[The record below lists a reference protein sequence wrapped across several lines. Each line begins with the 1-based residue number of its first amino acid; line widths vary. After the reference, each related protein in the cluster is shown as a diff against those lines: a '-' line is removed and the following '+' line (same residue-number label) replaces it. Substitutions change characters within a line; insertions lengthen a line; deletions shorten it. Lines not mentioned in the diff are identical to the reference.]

1 MPVAGPVVRYRFG
14 RFELQPEERRLLEGD
29 VPVPLR
35 PHAFDLLVTFVEHAG
50 SLVTKDELLERVWRT
65 VVVEENTLQ
74 SQVSALR
81 KILGAQSI
89 ATVTGRGYRFVQH
102 VEQCSATACAARDA
116 AAAPPHNLPHPL
128 TRFIGRAREIAELRR
143 LLGTTRLLTL
153 TGFGGTGK
161 TRLALEVARH
171 VAPDYRDGVWL
182 VELASLEDPV
192 LLPQTLA
199 NVLGVQEQAHTRVLD
214 SVVQHLASRHA
225 LLVLDNAE
233 HLLHPCAHMTEALLV
248 RCARL
253 TILVTSRE
261 RLAITG
267 ELAYPVPSLSIPD
280 DAPYPTAASVAA
292 HESARLF
299 IDRAR
304 LQQPDF
310 TLTDENAP
318 ALASI
323 CRRLDGIALALELAV
338 PRLRVLTLE
347 QLRDRLDHRFQLL
360 TEGSRTALPRHRT
373 LQALIEWSH
382 DMLSDAEKSLLHRGS
397 AVPGGWTREAA
408 ERVCV
413 DDGLASSKLLDLLS
427 SLVEKSLVVM
437 EQHKG
442 TVRYRL
448 LEIIR
453 EHAYTRLQCSADHAG
468 VLARHLDYFVDM
480 ADEGHRHELAADAT
494 TWLDRMERE
503 RDNFRA
509 ALRWGCRSG
518 GPVGQRAL
526 RLAGLL
532 AWFWL
537 SRGHFAEGREWISCA
552 LAAGEGTR
560 DAEALARGLRALGAL
575 ALMQGDIAEARRA
588 NERALEIERS
598 RGDRRQVGIALYNVA
613 CLVTL
618 QGRHSEARAMF
629 EQSLSIHRELDDRA
643 MTAMCVGN
651 LAMLVT
657 DRATARAYLEE
668 ALSIWR
674 ELGNWRASLALYGLG
689 RLAYV
694 EGDHRSA
701 EVLLEESV
709 VLARKADARQNVAST
724 LSVLGPV
731 AYEQGDCERAA
742 RLLTEVLTIQR
753 DLGDLMNLGNSLEGC
768 AAVALTT
775 TGPLAAASLWGQA
788 EALRERMGASPA
800 ERHRR
805 KTTESVL
812 FAAHPLHDRLVPVA
826 RAELANDA
834 EFDRA
839 WRAGR
844 AMSWQEAVRF
854 ALDSMRGAITSS
866 PPATQASDA
875 ADARSS

>member
-1 MPVAGPVVRYRFG
+1 MPAAGSIVRYRFG

-29 VPVPLR
+29 VPIALR
-35 PHAFDLLVTFVEHAG
+35 PHAFDLLVALVEHAG

-74 SQVSALR
+74 AHVSALR
-81 KILGAQSI
+81 KVLGPESI

-102 VEQCSATACAARDA
+102 VEQCSATAGAARDA
-116 AAAPPHNLPHPL
+116 VAAPPHNLPHAL
-128 TRFIGRAREIAELRR
+128 TRFIGRDREMAELRR

-171 VAPDYRDGVWL
+171 VVPEYRGGVWL
-182 VELASLEDPV
+182 VELAALADPV

-199 NVLGVQEQAHTRVLD
+199 NVLGVREQAGTLVMD

-233 HLLHPCAHMTEALLV
+233 HLLDACAHMTEALLV

-261 RLAITG
+261 RLGITG
-267 ELAYPVPSLSIPD
+267 ELAYAVPSLSIPD
-280 DAPYPTAASVAA
+280 DVPNPTAESVAA

-310 TLTDENAP
+310 TLTDENAA

-373 LQALIEWSH
+373 LQSLIDWSH
-382 DMLSDAEKSLLHRGS
+382 DMLSDAEKSLLHRVS
-397 AVPGGWTREAA
+397 AFLGGWTLEAA

-413 DDGLASSKLLDLLS
+413 GGGLAAADLLDLLA
-427 SLVEKSLVVM
+427 SLVEKSLVLI
-437 EQHKG
+437 EEHQG
-442 TVRYRL
+442 AVRYRL
-448 LEIIR
+448 LETIR
-453 EHAYTRLQCSADHAG
+453 AYAYARLQCSAEHAG
-468 VLARHLDYFVDM
+468 VLARHLDHFVDM
-480 ADEGHRHELAADAT
+480 ADQGHRHELAADAT
-494 TWLDRMERE
+494 AWLDRIERE

-509 ALRWGCRSG
+509 ALRWGCQCA
-518 GPVGQRAL
+518 GPVGERAL

-532 AWFWL
+532 AWFWVL
-537 SRGHFAEGREWISCA
+537 RGHFAEGREWVSAA
-552 LAAGEGTR
+552 LAAGEGTS

-575 ALMQGDIAEARRA
+575 ALMQGDVADARRA
-588 NERALEIERS
+588 YERALEIERS
-598 RGDRRQVGIALYNVA
+598 RGDRRQLGIALYNVA

-618 QGRHSEARAMF
+618 QERYSEARALF
-629 EQSLSIHRELDDRA
+629 EQAQSIHRELGDRA

-657 DRATARAYLEE
+657 DHAAARAYLEE

-674 ELGNWRASLALYGLG
+674 DLGDWRTSFALYGLG
-689 RLAYV
+689 VLAYV
-694 EGDHRSA
+694 EGDPRAA
-701 EVLLEESV
+701 ELLLEESLA
-709 VLARKADARQNVAST
+709 LARKAGSRPTAAWT
-724 LSVLGPV
+724 LSVLGRV
-731 AYEQGDCERAA
+731 AYEQGDQQRAA

-753 DLGDLMNLGNSLEGC
+753 DLGDLSNLGNSLEGC
-768 AAVALTT
+768 AAVALTAS
-775 TGPLAAASLWGQA
+775 GPLAAASLWGQA
-788 EALRERMGASPA
+788 EALRERMGASPTQPY
-800 ERHRR
+800 RR
-805 KTTESVL
+805 KATESVL
-812 FAAHPLHDRLVPVA
+812 FAAHPLRERLVPVA
-826 RAELANDA
+826 RAELANDP

-844 AMSWQEAVRF
+844 AMSWQQAIDF
-854 ALDSMRGAITSS
+854 ALESMSGALTS
-866 PPATQASDA
+866 PIPTTHASNA
-875 ADARSS
+875 AGGRPC